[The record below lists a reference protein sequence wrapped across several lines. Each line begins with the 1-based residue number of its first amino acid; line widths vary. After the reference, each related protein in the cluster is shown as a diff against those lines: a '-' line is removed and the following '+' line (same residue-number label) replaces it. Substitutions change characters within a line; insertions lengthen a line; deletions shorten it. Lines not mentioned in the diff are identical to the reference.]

1 MKKNYLVIEQVGG
14 FRNEWTF
21 ELNRILNDKNEEV
34 FNEVFDLAAKD
45 IESYEDLSDFLYTV
59 REMAFEEFEE
69 LGTINITLAE
79 GESNY
84 LIWSI
89 ENWEACKEEPEKDEE
104 DWETWLEYRIV
115 DWNSTGQHFQ
125 FVEDDE

>member
-14 FRNEWTF
+14 FRNGWTF

-89 ENWEACKEEPEKDEE
+89 ENWEAYKEDPEKDEE
-104 DWETWLEYRIV
+104 DWETWLEHRVV

>member
-14 FRNEWTF
+14 FRNGWTF

-59 REMAFEEFEE
+59 REMALEEFEE

-89 ENWEACKEEPEKDEE
+89 ENWEAYQEDPEKDEE
-104 DWETWLEYRIV
+104 DWETWLEYRVV
-115 DWNSTGQHFQ
+115 DWNSAGQHFQ

>member
-14 FRNEWTF
+14 FRNGWTF

-59 REMAFEEFEE
+59 REMALEE
-69 LGTINITLAE
+69 LI
-79 GESNY
+79 
-84 LIWSI
+84 
-89 ENWEACKEEPEKDEE
+89 
-104 DWETWLEYRIV
+104 
-115 DWNSTGQHFQ
+115 
-125 FVEDDE
+125 

>member
-14 FRNEWTF
+14 FRNGWTF

-59 REMAFEEFEE
+59 REMALEEFEE

-89 ENWEACKEEPEKDEE
+89 ENWEAYKEDPEKDEE
-104 DWETWLEYRIV
+104 DWETWLEYGVV